1 MRLKF
6 GEWLWSD
13 AERRVQ
19 LERDYNEARNAYAT
33 AKFDGSFLGF
43 EGMAL
48 SLGRAVQFA
57 RAPSQCDLAR
67 VGDAQI
73 AERA

>member
-48 SLGRAVQFA
+48 SLGKGRSICASTKSM
-57 RAPSQCDLAR
+57 RS
-67 VGDAQI
+67 G
-73 AERA
+73 EGW